1 MCGLG
6 PAGLPGQSG
15 FVAGIVAG
23 MKVDDQILVSEF
35 LKVLD
40 LVGTFAFAL
49 SGAVS
54 GVKHR
59 IDLFGVLVL
68 SFAAATAGGI
78 ARDVLIGAI
87 PPASIR
93 DWRYITLSMIAGVVT
108 FFWYPF
114 IAKMKSPVQIFDALG
129 LGLFAVVGA
138 GKALDFHLG
147 PSAAVLMG
155 VLTGI
160 GGGIARDVLVSEVPV
175 VFTAE
180 LYAVAALA
188 GATVVVVGDSLLPRS
203 APIAAVGGVICVAL
217 RLIAIRR
224 RWKLPVAQQPD

>member
-1 MCGLG
+1 M
-6 PAGLPGQSG
+6 A
-15 FVAGIVAG
+15 I
-23 MKVDDQILVSEF
+23 DEHILVSEF

-40 LVGTFAFAL
+40 LVGTFVFAV

-68 SFAAATAGGI
+68 SFVAATAGGI
-78 ARDVLIGAI
+78 VRDVLIGAV
-87 PPASIR
+87 PPAAIQ
-93 DWRYITLSMIAGVVT
+93 DWRYITLSLVAGLTT
-108 FFWYPF
+108 FFWYPL
-114 IAKMKSPVQIFDALG
+114 INRMKSPVQIFDALG
-129 LGLFAVVGA
+129 LGLFAISGA
-138 GKALDFHLG
+138 GKAIAFHLG
-147 PSAAVLMG
+147 PGAAVLMG

-160 GGGIARDVLVSEVPV
+160 GGGMARDLLVSEVPV

-188 GATVVVVGDSLLPRS
+188 GAAVVVGGDVFFPRS
-203 APIAAVGGVICVAL
+203 TPIAAVGGLVCVVL
-217 RLIAIRR
+217 RLLAIRN

>member
-1 MCGLG
+1 MISL
-6 PAGLPGQSG
+6 
-15 FVAGIVAG
+15 I
-23 MKVDDQILVSEF
+23 KVDDQILVSDF
-35 LKVLD
+35 LKILD
-40 LVGTFAFAL
+40 LVGTFVFAL
-49 SGAVS
+49 SGAVA

-68 SFAAATAGGI
+68 SFVAATAGGI
-78 ARDVLIGAI
+78 TRDVLIGAI

-108 FFWYPF
+108 FFWYPL
-114 IAKMKSPVQIFDALG
+114 IARMKSPVQVFDAMG

-138 GKALDFHLG
+138 GKAIDFHLG
-147 PSAAVLMG
+147 PVAAVLMG

-188 GATVVVVGDSLLPRS
+188 GAAVVVVGNAIFPKST
-203 APIAAVGGVICVAL
+203 AMAAIGGAVCVGL
-217 RLIAIRR
+217 RLMAIRK

>member
-1 MCGLG
+1 MLT
-6 PAGLPGQSG
+6 PMA
-15 FVAGIVAG
+15 I
-23 MKVDDQILVSEF
+23 DEHILLSEF

-40 LVGTFAFAL
+40 LVGTFVFAV

-68 SFAAATAGGI
+68 SFVAATAGGI
-78 ARDVLIGAI
+78 VRDVLIGAV
-87 PPASIR
+87 PPAAIQ
-93 DWRYITLSMIAGVVT
+93 DWRYITLSLVAGLTT
-108 FFWYPF
+108 FFWYPL
-114 IAKMKSPVQIFDALG
+114 INRMKSPVQIFDALG
-129 LGLFAVVGA
+129 LGLFAISGA
-138 GKALDFHLG
+138 GKAIAFHLG
-147 PSAAVLMG
+147 PGAAVLMG

-160 GGGIARDVLVSEVPV
+160 GGGMARDLLVSEVPV

-188 GATVVVVGDSLLPRS
+188 GAAVVVGGDIFFPRS
-203 APIAAVGGVICVAL
+203 TAIAAVGGLVCVVL
-217 RLIAIRR
+217 RLLAIRN

>member
-1 MCGLG
+1 MRSAETLVV
-6 PAGLPGQSG
+6 PFLRL
-15 FVAGIVAG
+15 VGIVTLMAIDEH
-23 MKVDDQILVSEF
+23 VLVSEF

-40 LVGTFAFAL
+40 LVGTFVFAI

-68 SFAAATAGGI
+68 SFVAATAGGI
-78 ARDVLIGAI
+78 VRDVLIGAI
-87 PPASIR
+87 PPAAIQ
-93 DWRYITLSMIAGVVT
+93 DWRYISLSLVAGLVT
-108 FFWYPF
+108 FFWYSL

-129 LGLFAVVGA
+129 LGLFAIAGA
-138 GKALDFHLG
+138 GKAIAFHLG
-147 PSAAVLMG
+147 PVAAVLMG
-155 VLTGI
+155 ILTAI
-160 GGGIARDVLVSEVPV
+160 GGGMVRDVLVSEVPV

-188 GATVVVVGDSLLPRS
+188 GAAVVVVGNIVFPSSVPV
-203 APIAAVGGVICVAL
+203 AAIGGIVCVVL
-217 RLIAIRR
+217 RLMAIRN

>member
-1 MCGLG
+1 MLT
-6 PAGLPGQSG
+6 PMA
-15 FVAGIVAG
+15 I
-23 MKVDDQILVSEF
+23 DEHILVSEF

-40 LVGTFAFAL
+40 LVGTFVFAV

-68 SFAAATAGGI
+68 SFVAATAGGI
-78 ARDVLIGAI
+78 VRDVLIGAV
-87 PPASIR
+87 PPAAIQ
-93 DWRYITLSMIAGVVT
+93 DWRYITLSLVAGLTT
-108 FFWYPF
+108 FFWYPL
-114 IAKMKSPVQIFDALG
+114 INRMKSPVQIFDALG
-129 LGLFAVVGA
+129 LGLFAVSGA
-138 GKALDFHLG
+138 GKAIAFHLG
-147 PSAAVLMG
+147 PGAAVLMG

-160 GGGIARDVLVSEVPV
+160 GGGMARDLLVSEVPV

-188 GATVVVVGDSLLPRS
+188 GAAVVVGGDVFFPRS
-203 APIAAVGGVICVAL
+203 APIAVIGGIVCVVL
-217 RLIAIRR
+217 RLLAIRN